1 MNEKLN
7 NPMKTHKKN
16 LAYYSGN
23 EPILIA
29 VDSVIFGFEDHDLKV
44 LLFKRK
50 VAPYKNEWSLIGRF
64 VKPSE
69 DIREAASRVLAD
81 YTGLTDIFLEQL
93 FTFGKTH
100 RDPGS
105 RVISICYYALI
116 KISDYEKQIVQEYES
131 RWFDLNKL
139 PELIMDH
146 TDMIK
151 KARKQLI
158 EKTQNYPIGYQLLPE
173 KFTLP
178 QIFNLYQALHHK
190 KLDDRNFRKKILSM
204 NILKKLDEK
213 DKSSSKKGAYLYKFE
228 KARYKKLLSQGYDFR
243 I

>member
-1 MNEKLN
+1 MINNKKLAFY
-7 NPMKTHKKN
+7 TE
-16 LAYYSGN
+16 N

-29 VDSVIFGFEDHDLKV
+29 VDSVIFGFEEQHLKV

-50 VAPYKNEWSLIGRF
+50 VDPYKNEWSLIGRF

-69 DIREAASRVLAD
+69 DIREAASKVLAD
-81 YTGLTDIFLEQL
+81 YTGLTDLFLEQL
-93 FTFGKTH
+93 FTFGKTN

-116 KISDYEKQIVQEYES
+116 KISDYEKQIVRGYES
-131 RWFDLNKL
+131 RWFDLHQL

-146 TDMIK
+146 REMID
-151 KARKQLI
+151 KARAQLI
-158 EKTQNYPIGYQLLPE
+158 EKTQHYPIGAQLLPE

-178 QIFNLYQALHHK
+178 QIFNLYQALYEK

-204 NILKKLDEK
+204 NILRKLTEK
-213 DKSSSKKGAYLYKFE
+213 DKTSSKKGAFLYQFE
-228 KARYKKLLSQGYDFR
+228 KARYKKMLSDGYGFR